1 MMRRRSVEVAEKWA
15 LRLLRRDE
23 LTAREEKGK
32 EVDEYRVQEY
42 IRGGHP
48 TP

>member
-23 LTAREEKGK
+23 LTAK
-32 EVDEYRVQEY
+32 EGERKEDDE
-42 IRGGHP
+42 
-48 TP
+48 